1 MNLHIV
7 ALCENSDSFILTK
20 HNEYVKYDYHIIH
33 GGWFMEKRISATR
46 AVRDFSEVLNTIK
59 FKGVHYIIER
69 GGKAVASM
77 KPIDEK
83 ADFKTLGELKGLLKK
98 LPRLD
103 EELDAFAADLEDIRK
118 DQPPVVMGDL
128 WE

>member
-1 MNLHIV
+1 
-7 ALCENSDSFILTK
+7 
-20 HNEYVKYDYHIIH
+20 
-33 GGWFMEKRISATR
+33 MEKRISATR
-46 AVRDFSEVLNTIK
+46 AVRDFSEVLNTVK

-69 GGKAVASM
+69 GGKPVATM

-83 ADFKTLGELKGLLKK
+83 TDFKTLGELKALLKK

-103 EELDAFAADLEDIRK
+103 EELDSFASDLKDISK
-118 DQPPVVMGDL
+118 DQPIMAMGDL

>member
-1 MNLHIV
+1 
-7 ALCENSDSFILTK
+7 
-20 HNEYVKYDYHIIH
+20 
-33 GGWFMEKRISATR
+33 MEKHITATQ

-69 GGKAVASM
+69 GGKPVASM

-83 ADFKTLGELKGLLKK
+83 TDLKTLGELNALLKK
-98 LPRLD
+98 LPRLN
-103 EELDAFAADLEDIRK
+103 EELNAFSKDLDDIRK
-118 DQPPVVMGDL
+118 DQPPMATEDL